1 MPHSHPVEHPLSAE
15 DLIKVETRARELLK
29 GMPPIYRFHTLP
41 HTEAVV
47 NAVREIASFE
57 EMSDHERRLVE
68 AAAWFHDVG
77 YLKSLAEHENLSA
90 FSSLIFLMRL
100 GVQPEDIDKIESCI
114 MATRLGHEPQ
124 TTIQKIIA
132 DADMWHLTTPE
143 FLQWADKLR
152 REWKAMKGL
161 DYTDREWLENN
172 IRFMRTVKF
181 HTKHGKLSLSPRL
194 ETNILAVQSML
205 ANGSIKL

>member
-1 MPHSHPVEHPLSAE
+1 MPNLHPDEHPLSHE
-15 DLIKVETRARELLK
+15 DLLKVETRARELLR

-47 NAVREIASFE
+47 CAVRQIASFE
-57 EMSDHERRLVE
+57 AMTDHQRRLVE

-100 GVQPEDIDKIESCI
+100 GVQPEDIDQIESCI
-114 MATRLGHEPQ
+114 MATRLGSVPRSV
-124 TTIQKIIA
+124 IQKVIA

-152 REWKAMKGL
+152 KEWKAMKGL
-161 DYTDREWLENN
+161 EYSDREWLENN

-181 HTKHGKLSLSPRL
+181 HTLHGQQVLAPRL
-194 ETNILAVQSML
+194 EANIAHIENLIQ
-205 ANGSIKL
+205 